1 MTSQIRTRFAP
12 SPTGLIHLGNI
23 RSALYPWAFA
33 RHKGGAFILRI
44 EDTDTERSTDAAV
57 QTILDSMAW
66 LSLDFDEGPFFPESA
81 AFPLCPSDCRSARC
95 GSGIPLLYEADELDE
110 LRAHQRAQGLTP
122 RYDGRWRPEPG
133 KKLPAPPVGVEPVIR
148 FRNPQEGHVRWQDA
162 VKGPIE
168 FSNRM

>member
-1 MTSQIRTRFAP
+1 MA
-12 SPTGLIHLGNI
+12 
-23 RSALYPWAFA
+23 ALSSCAVKTP
-33 RHKGGAFILRI
+33 ILN
-44 EDTDTERSTDAAV
+44 V
-57 QTILDSMAW
+57 QPMRRCKPFLTVW
-66 LSLDFDEGPFFPESA
+66 HGFPLDFDEGPFFQSQRLSRYSQVIA
-81 AFPLCPSDCRSARC
+81 DLLHAGLAYRC
-95 GSGIPLLYEADELDE
+95 YMRADELDE

-168 FSNRM
+168 FSNRMLDDLVIARPDGTPTYNFCA